1 MTYLCLI
8 FSYYVNQ
15 AHRNTL
21 SPRISRKS
29 PMNSQNTTTLN
40 ADLERLFYGYRA
52 FTSLPDEILQPLQLA
67 RIHHRILYFVA
78 RDAGLSVNTLLMRLG
93 ISKQA
98 LNKPLREL
106 QAKALIVANTAKH
119 DKRVK
124 CLALSP
130 SGIQLEER
138 LSSSQRAL
146 LSEAFAKSPESEMG
160 WRKIM
165 SILAAEPQY
174 PAKGPA

>member
-1 MTYLCLI
+1 MSTRSSHRASFANPMTPEKTDL
-8 FSYYVNQ
+8 
-15 AHRNTL
+15 
-21 SPRISRKS
+21 
-29 PMNSQNTTTLN
+29 LN

-52 FTSLPDEILQPLQLA
+52 FTSLPDEMLSPLQLA
-67 RIHHRILYFVA
+67 RVHHRILYFVG

-106 QAKALIVANTAKH
+106 QAKGLIAANTAIH

-124 CLALSP
+124 RLTLSP
-130 SGIQLEER
+130 SGILLEEQ
-138 LSSSQRAL
+138 LSNSQRTL
-146 LSEAFAKSPESEMG
+146 LNFAFATSPESEAG

-165 SILAAEPQY
+165 SILAAEPQT
-174 PAKGPA
+174 PAK

>member
-1 MTYLCLI
+1 MSTHPTHRASFEGQMTPEKTDL
-8 FSYYVNQ
+8 
-15 AHRNTL
+15 
-21 SPRISRKS
+21 
-29 PMNSQNTTTLN
+29 LN

-52 FTSLPDEILQPLQLA
+52 FTSQPDQMLSPLQLA
-67 RIHHRILYFVA
+67 RVHHRILYFVG

-106 QAKALIVANTAKH
+106 QAKGLIEANTATH

-130 SGIQLEER
+130 SGILLEEQ
-138 LSSSQRAL
+138 LSSSQRTL
-146 LSEAFAKSPESEMG
+146 LGRAFAASPESEAG

-165 SILAAEPQY
+165 SILAAEPQA
-174 PAKGPA
+174 PAKQ